1 VFCFFWSHVATICSS
16 SFRRP
21 IVGVVFVF
29 ETICIE
35 FLYWF
40 RQAPCIKVVI
50 LPALHVFNSNRSS
63 LSVLP
68 RFFLFVFL
76 VRFFILFIAAWYA
89 CDSHFSIQ
97 QNQCTALMVAAEHGQ
112 ADCAR
117 LLMDAG
123 ADKDFKN
130 KV

>member
-1 VFCFFWSHVATICSS
+1 MSLLVPTSTLHQSRDSARLACFQFQLLWLEGVA
-16 SFRRP
+16 
-21 IVGVVFVF
+21 
-29 ETICIE
+29 
-35 FLYWF
+35 
-40 RQAPCIKVVI
+40 A
-50 LPALHVFNSNRSS
+50 
-63 LSVLP
+63 
-68 RFFLFVFL
+68 FFLFVFL
-76 VRFFILFIAAWYA
+76 VIFFILFIAAWDA